1 VLNVCATLDA
11 EAAVLR
17 DPNTTGGIGQFA
29 LIQSAAP
36 AVGMEVSALNLG
48 EATEIERAIVAFGGS
63 VVKSCKVILCRRGGC
78 SWSQEAWV
86 RRCYLFKD
94 RSSTNGTGITNIP
107 PAPSRG
113 SRCA

>member
-1 VLNVCATLDA
+1 MNVCATLDA

-63 VVKSCKVILCRRGGC
+63 VVKSCKVTACRRGGC
-78 SWSQEAWV
+78 SGHKKLGFAGVTVSPSDV
-86 RRCYLFKD
+86 TL
-94 RSSTNGTGITNIP
+94 
-107 PAPSRG
+107 PSRHV
-113 SRCA
+113 RQ